1 MRLDRP
7 RSGSILVLSAFLML
21 IMLGM
26 VAFALDTRLYRGIV
40 DIGPSGGKTPTLREQ
55 ILHGLT
61 PADLNYHGGKLELND
76 KGELVCSFGSA

>member
-26 VAFALDTRLYRGIV
+26 VAFVLDTGYIVALLILALRAEKRLRCASRSCMV
-40 DIGPSGGKTPTLREQ
+40 
-55 ILHGLT
+55 
-61 PADLNYHGGKLELND
+61 
-76 KGELVCSFGSA
+76 